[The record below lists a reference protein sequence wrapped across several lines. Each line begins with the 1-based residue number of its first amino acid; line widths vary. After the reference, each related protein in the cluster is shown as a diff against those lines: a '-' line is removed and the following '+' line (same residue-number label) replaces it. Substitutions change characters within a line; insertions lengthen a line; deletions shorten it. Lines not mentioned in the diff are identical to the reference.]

1 MGTALAR
8 EVLLW
13 ANQGHWALSSS
24 CGKAAPGTG
33 RASVDSG
40 RTWPSLPLPPV
51 GPTPWAVGEGMAPTA
66 PTPSEAQATGPQ
78 SRQDREGPVEAGL
91 WLMNEGRSGG
101 AVALEGSLLEG
112 SKPRGEEGTAPAP
125 GVPPILTSGGSGGG
139 WHPWPSVLRPEA
151 GQGVR
156 MSDFPWSLSRCPVS
170 LAREA
175 GRAWSLFLPAFHS
188 LRSSSPGCRCRDW
201 LLAVPPL
208 QPTFP
213 HGKQEAGL
221 ACPHRIE

>member
-1 MGTALAR
+1 MGKPGTLGSVVLTWESRPWDWPGLCGQWQDLAKPPSAPGGSDPLGCWGGDSSHTLR
-8 EVLLW
+8 GS
-13 ANQGHWALSSS
+13 GHWAPEP
-24 CGKAAPGTG
+24 PGQG
-33 RASVDSG
+33 
-40 RTWPSLPLPPV
+40 
-51 GPTPWAVGEGMAPTA
+51 
-66 PTPSEAQATGPQ
+66 
-78 SRQDREGPVEAGL
+78 GPVEAGL

-156 MSDFPWSLSRCPVS
+156 MSDFPWNLSRCPVS

-175 GRAWSLFLPAFHS
+175 RRAWSLFRPAFHS